1 MAEVGM
7 SELEYVFLPLLFSP
21 FLLYDAGSHYVALN
35 DPLGLAFR
43 VQGS

>member
-7 SELEYVFLPLLFSP
+7 SELEYVLLTCLFSP
-21 FLLYDAGSHYVALN
+21 VLLYDAGSHYVALN
-35 DPLGLAFR
+35 DALASAFR

>member
-7 SELEYVFLPLLFSP
+7 SKLEYVFFPFLFSP
-21 FLLYDAGSHYVALN
+21 FLLYDAGSHYIALN
-35 DPLGLAFR
+35 DPLVLAFK